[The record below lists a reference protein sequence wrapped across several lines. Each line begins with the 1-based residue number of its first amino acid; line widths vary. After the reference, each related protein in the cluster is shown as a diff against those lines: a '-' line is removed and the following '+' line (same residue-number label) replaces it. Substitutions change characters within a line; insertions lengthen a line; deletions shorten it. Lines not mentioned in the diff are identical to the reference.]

1 MQRVLLQKARPRL
14 EKRRPSSRGT
24 GLALGPWS
32 GLVHLFD
39 ALDVLIKSET
49 SKTKTHNATQNKA
62 KQNTSHKISRY
73 IPTTMNKILLV
84 LIAMMIAAASS
95 AAIGKADI
103 EYVTGSFSLYN
114 CLV

>member
-49 SKTKTHNATQNKA
+49 SKTKTHNATQNE
-62 KQNTSHKISRY
+62 QNKTHHIKY
-73 IPTTMNKILLV
+73 QDT
-84 LIAMMIAAASS
+84 
-95 AAIGKADI
+95 
-103 EYVTGSFSLYN
+103 YQQ
-114 CLV
+114 